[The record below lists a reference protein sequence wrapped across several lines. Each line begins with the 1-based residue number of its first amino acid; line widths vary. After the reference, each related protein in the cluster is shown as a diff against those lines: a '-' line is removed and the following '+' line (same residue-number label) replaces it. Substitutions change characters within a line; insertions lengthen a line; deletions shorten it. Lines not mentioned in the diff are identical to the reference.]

1 MIVVAGRVFAVLPCD
16 DISVAAALG
25 QVTLYGLLMLAAGA
39 LAFAVAPLV
48 GRTRS
53 AGFGLAAPF
62 GMYLIASYGSLS
74 PTIDALGPVSWYAWT
89 AGHRPLADITDW
101 PSIGLLAAVT
111 VGLLVAGIAIFERR
125 DIGSANALA
134 WLRLPSLPAGISG
147 PTARQL
153 SDRAMVAIA
162 WGLGSDRMP
171 H

>member
-25 QVTLYGLLMLAAGA
+25 QVTLYGLLMLPAGA